1 LGNGEE
7 KIMGF
12 KDEAREAFAN
22 LVTRVEA
29 LESLAAQLKGSPVA
43 TPARRAEVM
52 RPGSTPTTTFSE
64 DRDVVDYGAVAFGLS
79 EIKRKVAAAG
89 VGSALQSEYVG
100 AVQYFADVFA
110 KSDPSFD
117 VALFKRQ
124 SGV

>member
-1 LGNGEE
+1 
-7 KIMGF
+7 MGF

-29 LESLAAQLKGSPVA
+29 LENLARDLRSHGVSRDVTPSVA
-43 TPARRAEVM
+43 
-52 RPGSTPTTTFSE
+52 TPTTTFSE
-64 DRDVVDYGAVAFGLS
+64 DRGVVDYGAVAFGLS